1 MNYLG
6 SSYQIS
12 GWVSY
17 LVQKNF
23 RALELSLFLKCVL
36 KTDDRAF
43 TIRGA
48 EDLYRMKITYENV

>member
-1 MNYLG
+1 MIFQFLDGMRDFHKTAY
-6 SSYQIS
+6 SFI
-12 GWVSY
+12 
-17 LVQKNF
+17 
-23 RALELSLFLKCVL
+23 SLFLKCVL